1 MYGHLNLCETLINKH
16 NFNVDIADDSGW
28 TPLHFSTQNGS
39 YALVKF
45 FSDKITDIY
54 VKTIAGENCLHIAAR
69 KGCLNLCKT
78 LIDKYNFNMNLT
90 DNEGWAAL
98 HHSAHNGSYE
108 LVKFFVEMGADIH
121 LKVNN
126 GAHCLHIAALKRHL
140 DLFKTLINK
149 HNFNIDMADNEG
161 FTALHRSAA
170 NGIYELV
177 NFFSDTGLNI
187 HQEAKIGG
195 NCLHTAAAYV
205 HLNLCKTLINKHDFD
220 VDMTDNEG
228 FTALHRSAQSGVYEL
243 VKLFA
248 DIRGDIHLKTKVGED
263 CLHIAAAYGHLNL
276 CKTLIDKHDFDVDMT
291 DNEGFT
297 ALHRSVQSGDY
308 ELVKLFADIRGDIHL
323 KTKVGEDCLHIAA
336 AYEHLNLCKKLIDKH
351 NFDVDMTDNEGFTAL
366 HRSAQSGVY
375 ELVKLFADIGGDIHL
390 KTKVGEDCLH
400 IAAAYGH
407 LNLCKKLID
416 KHNFDVDMTDNEG
429 FTALYRSA
437 QSGVYELVK
446 LFADIGGD
454 IHLKTKVGEDCLHI
468 AAAYGHL
475 NLCKKLIDKHNFDVD
490 MTDNEGFTALYRSA
504 QSGVYELV
512 KLFADIGG
520 DIHLKTKVGGD
531 CFHIAAAYGHTSLLQ
546 DTD

>member
-1 MYGHLNLCETLINKH
+1 MGINIHLKTNDGKNCLHIAAAYGHLNLCKTFIQKYNFDVYMTDNK
-16 NFNVDIADDSGW
+16 GY
-28 TPLHFSTQNGS
+28 TPLHCSAQNGV
-39 YALVKF
+39 YEIVRF
-45 FSDKITDIY
+45 FADIETDILL
-54 VKTIAGENCLHIAAR
+54 KTKIGENCLHIAAAY
-69 KGCLNLCKT
+69 GNVNLCKT
-78 LIDKYNFNMNLT
+78 LIDK
-90 DNEGWAAL
+90 
-98 HHSAHNGSYE
+98 
-108 LVKFFVEMGADIH
+108 
-121 LKVNN
+121 
-126 GAHCLHIAALKRHL
+126 
-140 DLFKTLINK
+140 
-149 HNFNIDMADNEG
+149 HNFN
-161 FTALHRSAA
+161 
-170 NGIYELV
+170 
-177 NFFSDTGLNI
+177 
-187 HQEAKIGG
+187 
-195 NCLHTAAAYV
+195 
-205 HLNLCKTLINKHDFD
+205 

-248 DIRGDIHLKTKVGED
+248 DTRGDIHLKTKVGGD

-308 ELVKLFADIRGDIHL
+308 ELVKLFADIGGDIHL

-351 NFDVDMTDNEGFTAL
+351 NFDVDMTDNEGFTAF

-429 FTALYRSA
+429 FTAL
-437 QSGVYELVK
+437 
-446 LFADIGGD
+446 
-454 IHLKTKVGEDCLHI
+454 H
-468 AAAYGHL
+468 
-475 NLCKKLIDKHNFDVD
+475 
-490 MTDNEGFTALYRSA
+490 RSA

-531 CFHIAAAYGHTSLLQ
+531 CFHIAAAYGHTSLCKTLIEKDNFDV
-546 DTD
+546 DTADYQVFTALHRSAQSGSYELVKLLIDRGVDIYLKNKS